1 MGRRPALRTG
11 AVPLPPAKT
20 AARPSV
26 SAPSH
31 DRKLRTLAPSTHFA
45 FGTHPDYGFVAT
57 FSSSMPAHLGRWFL
71 VREQFEPVPDQP
83 GLFRLTEPERDGP
96 RRTRQAVHDLRRHG
110 YAVQTDVALDP
121 ATSATPPRP
130 VQSNDL
136 SERRSRVAQAAA
148 GRSPQ
153 HGMAPTASL
162 PPPARSALPE
172 PGYAPTARF
181 PTAAPGR
188 SR

>member
-1 MGRRPALRTG
+1 MGRRPALRTD

-20 AARPSV
+20 AARLSV
-26 SAPSH
+26 PATSRN
-31 DRKLRTLAPSTHFA
+31 RKLRALDPSIHFA
-45 FGTHPDYGFVAT
+45 FGTHPDHGFVAT
-57 FSSSMPAHLGRWFL
+57 FSSSMPAHLARWFL

-121 ATSATPPRP
+121 AASASPPHP
-130 VQSNDL
+130 VRSNSL
-136 SERRSRVAQAAA
+136 SEQRSRIAQAAA

-153 HGMAPTASL
+153 HDMTPTASL
-162 PPPARSALPE
+162 PPARSALPE
-172 PGYAPTARF
+172 PSYAPTARF
-181 PTAAPGR
+181 PTSAPGR